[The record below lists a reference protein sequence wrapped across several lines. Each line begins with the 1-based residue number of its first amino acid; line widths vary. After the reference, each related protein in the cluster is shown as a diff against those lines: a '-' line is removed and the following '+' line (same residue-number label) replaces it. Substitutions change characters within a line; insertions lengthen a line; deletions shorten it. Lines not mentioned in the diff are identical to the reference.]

1 MRQSIGMNTQLNIII
16 IFILIVFALTAASLS
31 YYKAFKVNNAIVNSI
46 EKYEGF
52 NAKSQSEIEKN
63 LKTLGYQQGVKN
75 CKSDYSSSKTI
86 KKTTYGYCVEY
97 VSNLSKGTYS
107 YKVTTYMTIDLP
119 IINIIKIPIKTS
131 TDNIPCLGNN
141 TCK

>member
-1 MRQSIGMNTQLNIII
+1 MRQSIGMNAQLNIII
-16 IFILIVFALTAASLS
+16 IFIFIVFALIAASLS
-31 YYKAFKVNNAIVNSI
+31 YYKAFKVNNVIVNSI

-52 NAKSQSEIEKN
+52 NSESQSEIEKN
-63 LKTLGYQQGVKN
+63 LKILGYQQGVKD
-75 CKSDYSSSKTI
+75 CKSDYSDIKTAKI
-86 KKTTYGYCVEY
+86 TTNGYCVEY

-119 IINIIKIPIKTS
+119 IISVIKIPVKTS
-131 TDNIPCLGNN
+131 TSNIACLGNN